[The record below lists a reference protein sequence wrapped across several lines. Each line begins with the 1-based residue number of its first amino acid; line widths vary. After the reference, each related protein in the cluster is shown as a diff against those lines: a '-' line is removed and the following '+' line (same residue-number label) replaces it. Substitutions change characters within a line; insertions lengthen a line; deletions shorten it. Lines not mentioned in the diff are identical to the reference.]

1 MKRILAFIVFLLFLL
16 LLWYSYNKYQNCCEG
31 ANKNN
36 AIEQTHKADDSAK
49 INAAASANAKKDGPL
64 VYNWNSGEAITND
77 LWDAKRK
84 EILAAMADG
93 KILRITGPY
102 FKEEG
107 KKMGITRAKAA
118 FAKLHS
124 TMDAKK
130 VEYASKLVNYYD
142 GAKTNHFAGTDFDWL
157 TRNNNITEVDNKA
170 LIYFPTNSTK
180 KLSNVNIINYLK
192 DVAKSLK
199 GNNKQVAL
207 SGHTDNV
214 GNDVSNKRLALG
226 RANAIKNELVRL
238 GVAANRIS
246 AVSFGEEKPIATNDT
261 SAGRQKNRRVEL
273 EIK

>member
-1 MKRILAFIVFLLFLL
+1 MKKFLAIITFLLFLL
-16 LLWYSYNKYQNCCEG
+16 LLWYSYSSYKECCGGSE
-31 ANKNN
+31 AN
-36 AIEQTHKADDSAK
+36 AITKKVKEPAVIVKKQ
-49 INAAASANAKKDGPL
+49 KDGPL

-93 KILRITGPY
+93 KILKITGPY

-107 KKMGITRAKAA
+107 ESMGITRAKSA
-118 FAKLHS
+118 FAKLNS
-124 TMDAKK
+124 TMDSKK
-130 VEYASKLVNYYD
+130 VEYGAKLVNYYD
-142 GAKTNHFAGTDFDWL
+142 SAKTNRFAGTDFDWL
-157 TRNNNITEVDNKA
+157 TRNDNITEVDNKA

-199 GNNKQVAL
+199 GNNKRVAL

-214 GNDVSNKRLALG
+214 GKAAPNKRLALG
-226 RANAIKNELVRL
+226 RAKSIANELIRL
-238 GVAANRIS
+238 GVDSKRIS
-246 AVSFGEEKPIATNDT
+246 TVSFGEEKPIATNET